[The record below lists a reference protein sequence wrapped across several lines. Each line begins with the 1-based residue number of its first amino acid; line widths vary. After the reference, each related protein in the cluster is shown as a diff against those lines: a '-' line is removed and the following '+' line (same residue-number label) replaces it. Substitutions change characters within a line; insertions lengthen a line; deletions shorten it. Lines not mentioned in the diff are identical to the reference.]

1 MFSASAPSI
10 GSNSSIRLVGGTSP
24 SSGRLEVFHQ
34 GTWGTVC
41 DDRFTNTRRIE
52 ELEPIL
58 GADAENI
65 EGVIV
70 V

>member
-41 DDRFTNTRRIE
+41 DDRFTNYAAQVVCKQ
-52 ELEPIL
+52 L
-58 GADAENI
+58 GLPW
-65 EGVIV
+65 
-70 V
+70 